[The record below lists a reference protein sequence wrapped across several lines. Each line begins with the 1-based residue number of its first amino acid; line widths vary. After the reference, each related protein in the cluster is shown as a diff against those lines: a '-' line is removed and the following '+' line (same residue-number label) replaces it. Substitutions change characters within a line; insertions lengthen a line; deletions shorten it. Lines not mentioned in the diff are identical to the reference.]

1 MIPSPWGI
9 WLIMMKKLT
18 GATPAL
24 GPYSAGVSTGSLV
37 FVSGQIPTD
46 AQGNLPEGIEAQ
58 AEQSIRNVQAVLENA
73 GSDLRHVVK
82 TTVFLRDMDDFAAVN
97 EVYAEYFDGEV
108 KPARSCVQAA
118 KLPKD
123 MPLEIEAI
131 ALRVR

>member
-1 MIPSPWGI
+1 M
-9 WLIMMKKLT
+9 LKKIE

-24 GPYSAGVSTGSLV
+24 GPYSAGVAWGELV

-46 AQGNLPEGIEAQ
+46 ENGALPEGIEAQ
-58 AEQSIRNVQAVLENA
+58 AEQSIKNVKTVLENA

-82 TTVFLRDMDDFAAVN
+82 TTVFLKNMDDFAKVN
-97 EVYAEYFDGEV
+97 EVYAKWFDGEV

-131 ALRVR
+131 AVRIK

>member
-1 MIPSPWGI
+1 ME
-9 WLIMMKKLT
+9 LKKIE

-24 GPYSAGVSTGSLV
+24 GPYSAGVRFGDLI

-46 AQGNLPEGIEAQ
+46 ANGALPEGIEAQ
-58 AEQSIRNVQAVLENA
+58 TRQSIENVRTVLENA

-82 TTVFLRDMDDFAAVN
+82 TTVFLKNMDDFAAVN
-97 EVYAEYFDGEV
+97 AIYAEYFDGDV

-131 ALRVR
+131 AVKVK

>member
-1 MIPSPWGI
+1 ME
-9 WLIMMKKLT
+9 LKKIE

-24 GPYSAGVSTGSLV
+24 GPYSAGVAFGDLV

-46 AQGNLPEGIEAQ
+46 ANGDLPEGVRAQ
-58 AEQSIRNVQAVLENA
+58 ARQSILNVKAVLEAA
-73 GSDLRHVVK
+73 GSDLQHVVK
-82 TTVFLRDMDDFAAVN
+82 TTVFLRNMDDFAAVN
-97 EVYAEYFDGEV
+97 EVYAEYFNGEV

-131 ALRVR
+131 GVRVR

>member
-1 MIPSPWGI
+1 ME
-9 WLIMMKKLT
+9 LKKLE

-24 GPYSAGVSTGSLV
+24 GPYSAGVAVGDFV

-46 AQGNLPEGIEAQ
+46 ADGNLPEGIEAQ
-58 AEQSIRNVQAVLENA
+58 ARQSILNLKAVLEA
-73 GSDLRHVVK
+73 GGSDLQHVVK

-97 EVYAEYFDGEV
+97 AVYAEYFNGV
-108 KPARSCVQAA
+108 VQPARSCVQAA

-131 ALRVR
+131 ALKVNG

>member
-1 MIPSPWGI
+1 MDMTKIE
-9 WLIMMKKLT
+9 

-24 GPYSAGVSTGSLV
+24 GPYSAGVAWDGLV

-46 AQGNLPEGIEAQ
+46 AEGNLPEGIEAQ
-58 AEQSIRNVQAVLENA
+58 TRQSIENVRTVLENA
-73 GSDLRHVVK
+73 GSDLKHVVK
-82 TTVFLRDMDDFAAVN
+82 TTVFLRDMNDFAAVN
-97 EVYAEYFDGEV
+97 AVYAEYFNGPV

-131 ALRVR
+131 AVRK

>member
-1 MIPSPWGI
+1 ME
-9 WLIMMKKLT
+9 LKKLE

-24 GPYSAGVSTGSLV
+24 GPYSAGVAVGDLV

-46 AQGNLPEGIEAQ
+46 AEGNLPEGIEAQ
-58 AEQSIRNVQAVLENA
+58 TRQSILNLKAVLENG
-73 GSDLRHVVK
+73 GSDLQHVVK
-82 TTVFLRDMDDFAAVN
+82 TTVFLKNMDDFAAVN
-97 EVYAEYFDGEV
+97 AVYAEYFSGDV

-131 ALRVR
+131 ALKVK

>member
-1 MIPSPWGI
+1 ME
-9 WLIMMKKLT
+9 LKKLE

-24 GPYSAGVSTGSLV
+24 GPYSAGVAVGDLV

-46 AQGNLPEGIEAQ
+46 EAGSLPEGIRAQ
-58 AEQSIRNVQAVLENA
+58 ARKSILNVKAVLEA
-73 GSDLRHVVK
+73 GGSDLKHVVK
-82 TTVFLRDMDDFAAVN
+82 TTVFLRDMNDFAAVN

-131 ALRVR
+131 GIKIR

>member
-1 MIPSPWGI
+1 MGE
-9 WLIMMKKLT
+9 MKKIE

-24 GPYSAGVSTGSLV
+24 GPYSAGVSWDDLV

-46 AQGNLPEGIEAQ
+46 PEGNLPEGIEAQ
-58 AEQSIRNVQAVLENA
+58 TRQSIQNVKTVLENA
-73 GSDLRHVVK
+73 GSDLRHVLK
-82 TTVFLRDMDDFAAVN
+82 TTVFLKNMDDFAAVN
-97 EVYAEYFDGEV
+97 AVYAEYFDGPV

-131 ALRVR
+131 AVRVK

>member
-1 MIPSPWGI
+1 ME
-9 WLIMMKKLT
+9 MKKLE

-24 GPYSAGVSTGSLV
+24 GPYSAGVKAAGLV

-58 AEQSIRNVQAVLENA
+58 TRQSIMNVKTVLEA
-73 GSDLRHVVK
+73 GGSDLQHVVK
-82 TTVFLRDMDDFAAVN
+82 TTVFLRDMADFAVVN
-97 EVYAEYFDGEV
+97 EIYAQYFDGEV

-131 ALRVR
+131 GLVVR

>member
-1 MIPSPWGI
+1 ME
-9 WLIMMKKLT
+9 LTKLE

-24 GPYSAGVSTGSLV
+24 GPYSAGVSFGDLI

-46 AQGNLPEGIEAQ
+46 ADGALPEGIEAQ
-58 AEQSIRNVQAVLENA
+58 TRQSIENVRTVLENA

-82 TTVFLRDMDDFAAVN
+82 TTVFLKNMDDFAAVN
-97 EVYAEYFDGEV
+97 AIYAEYFDGEV

-131 ALRVR
+131 AVKVK

>member
-1 MIPSPWGI
+1 ME
-9 WLIMMKKLT
+9 LKKLE

-24 GPYSAGVSTGSLV
+24 GPYSAGVSVGDLV

-46 AQGNLPEGIEAQ
+46 PEGKLPEGIEAQ
-58 AEQSIRNVQAVLENA
+58 TRQSILNVEAVLESA

-82 TTVFLRDMDDFAAVN
+82 TTVFLRDMEDFAAVN
-97 EVYAEYFDGEV
+97 AVYAEYFDGPV

-131 ALRVR
+131 AVKA

>member
-1 MIPSPWGI
+1 ME
-9 WLIMMKKLT
+9 MKKLE

-24 GPYSAGVSTGSLV
+24 GPYSAGVSVGDLV

-46 AQGNLPEGIEAQ
+46 ENGSLPEGIKAQ
-58 AEQSIRNVQAVLENA
+58 AKQSIMNVKAVLEA
-73 GSDLRHVVK
+73 GGSDLRHVVK
-82 TTVFLRDMDDFAAVN
+82 TTVFLRDMGDFAAVN

-108 KPARSCVQAA
+108 KPARSCVQAG

-131 ALRVR
+131 AIKVK

>member
-1 MIPSPWGI
+1 ME
-9 WLIMMKKLT
+9 LKKLE

-24 GPYSAGVSTGSLV
+24 GPYSAGVSAGDLV

-46 AQGNLPEGIEAQ
+46 ENGNLPEGIRAQ
-58 AEQSIRNVQAVLENA
+58 AEQSIRNVQAVLEA
-73 GSDLRHVVK
+73 GGSDLRHVVK

-97 EVYAEYFDGEV
+97 EVYARFFDGDV

-131 ALRVR
+131 AVKVR

>member
-1 MIPSPWGI
+1 
-9 WLIMMKKLT
+9 MKKLE

-24 GPYSAGVSTGSLV
+24 GPYSAGVEYGDLI

-46 AQGNLPEGIEAQ
+46 PEGHLPEGIEAQ
-58 AEQSIRNVQAVLENA
+58 ARQSIMNVKAVLEA
-73 GSDLRHVVK
+73 GGSDLRHVVK
-82 TTVFLRDMDDFAAVN
+82 TTVFLKNMDDFAAVN
-97 EVYAEYFDGEV
+97 EVYAQYFDGEV

-131 ALRVR
+131 AVKIR

>member
-1 MIPSPWGI
+1 MLEKIE
-9 WLIMMKKLT
+9 

-24 GPYSAGVSTGSLV
+24 GPYSAGVAWGDLV

-46 AQGNLPEGIEAQ
+46 ENGDLPEGIEAQ
-58 AEQSIRNVQAVLENA
+58 AEQSIKNVKTVLENA
-73 GSDLRHVVK
+73 GSDLKHVLK
-82 TTVFLRDMDDFAAVN
+82 TTVFLKNMDDFAKVN
-97 EVYAEYFDGEV
+97 KVYARWFDGEV

-131 ALRVR
+131 AVKK

>member
-1 MIPSPWGI
+1 MELQKIE
-9 WLIMMKKLT
+9 

-24 GPYSAGVSTGSLV
+24 GPYSAGVALGDLV

-46 AQGNLPEGIEAQ
+46 SDGVLPEGIEAQ
-58 AEQSIRNVQAVLENA
+58 ARQSIENVRTVLENA

-82 TTVFLRDMDDFAAVN
+82 TTVFLKNMDDFAAVN
-97 EVYAEYFDGEV
+97 AVYAEYFDGDV

-131 ALRVR
+131 AVKVK

>member
-1 MIPSPWGI
+1 ME
-9 WLIMMKKLT
+9 KLE

-24 GPYSAGVSTGSLV
+24 GPYSAGVAVGDLV

-58 AEQSIRNVQAVLENA
+58 ARQSILNVKAVLEA
-73 GSDLRHVVK
+73 GGSDLQHVVK
-82 TTVFLRDMDDFAAVN
+82 TTVFLKNMDDFAAVN
-97 EVYAEYFDGEV
+97 QVYAQYFNGAV
-108 KPARSCVQAA
+108 QPTRSCVQAA

-131 ALRVR
+131 GVRVK